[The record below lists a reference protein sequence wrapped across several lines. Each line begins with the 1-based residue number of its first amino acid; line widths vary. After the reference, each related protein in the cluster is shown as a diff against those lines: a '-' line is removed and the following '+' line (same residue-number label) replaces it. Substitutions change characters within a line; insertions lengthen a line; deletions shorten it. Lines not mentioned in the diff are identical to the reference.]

1 MKPLATLVPAD
12 TLRMALDNVRAHK
25 LRSFLTVLGVVIG
38 VLVVVVIASILTGM
52 RKNIVTMIEDYGTNN
67 IFAFHLSTGPRVGP
81 RDRAEY
87 RRKPLK
93 PEDGLAIKE
102 HASLVEDVAN
112 TAWMWI
118 PGDNAVT
125 YRGTKYRN
133 PQLQGVSANYL
144 SIVNL
149 SLHEGHFFS
158 ENDDQ
163 ARRNVLVIGASIAE
177 ALFPHKTSALG
188 TVVTVAGQA
197 FRIVGVLEKRKA
209 GGLMGEEDDNN
220 QALMPYRTAR
230 KVAPS
235 TSDWM
240 MLIVRARSGQVKPA
254 LEQVEEVL
262 RRRRGLRSNQPNDF
276 DLSTADRFIEQ
287 FDSITA
293 GIGLVA
299 IAISSVGLMVGGIG
313 VMNIMLVSVTE
324 RTQEIGVRKAL
335 GARRGDIVRQFL
347 FEAITLTFLGGL
359 IGVLLAFLASGVL
372 RLAIPALPAEI
383 PAWAVAA
390 GLCVSIGV
398 GLAFGVWPA
407 RRAAALDPVEALRY
421 E

>member
-1 MKPLATLVPAD
+1 MKFRSIVPAEV
-12 TLRMALDNVRAHK
+12 LRMALDNVRSHK

-52 RKNIVTMIEDYGTNN
+52 RLNIVRQIEEYGTNN
-67 IFAFHLSTGPRVGP
+67 IFAFHLSTGPRFGP

-102 HASLVEDVAN
+102 HARLVEDVAN
-112 TAWMWI
+112 MAWMWI
-118 PGDNAVT
+118 QGDNSVH
-125 YRGTKYRN
+125 YQGVKFRD
-133 PQLQGVSANYL
+133 PQIQGVSANYT
-144 SIVNL
+144 SIVTL
-149 SLHEGHFFS
+149 SLREGHFFT
-158 ENDDQ
+158 EDDDQ
-163 ARRNVLVIGASIAE
+163 ARRNVLVIGTSVAE
-177 ALFPHKTSALG
+177 GLFPHKSSALG
-188 TVVTVAGQA
+188 TEVTLAGQP
-197 FRIVGVLEKRKA
+197 FRVVGVLEKRKA
-209 GGLMGEEDDNN
+209 GGLVGEDDDNN
-220 QALMPYRTAR
+220 QVFLPYRTAR
-230 KVAPS
+230 KISPR
-235 TSDWM
+235 TTDWM
-240 MLIVRARSGQVKPA
+240 MLVIRARSGQVKPA
-254 LEQVEEVL
+254 LEEVEEVL
-262 RRRRGLRSNQPNDF
+262 RRRRGLRSNQSNDF
-276 DLSTADRFIEQ
+276 DLSTSDRVIEQ

-347 FEAITLTFLGGL
+347 FEAMTLTLLGGV
-359 IGVLLAFLASGVL
+359 IGVALAFLIS
-372 RLAIPALPAEI
+372 RLLLFFLPDLPAQI
-383 PAWAVAA
+383 PAWAVIS
-390 GLCVSIGV
+390 GLTVSIGV

-407 RRAAALDPVEALRY
+407 KRAAALDPVEALRW